1 MRRSR
6 NPRRAWAAALATLLV
21 LAADCATVPVTG
33 RSQLDLIPD
42 GELNAMSLQQY
53 GQFLKQHKLSRSEK
67 DIELVRR
74 VGGRIAGAGERY
86 FAEKGDSQRVR
97 GYKWEF
103 NLVESKEAN
112 AWCMPGGKVV
122 VYTGILP
129 LTKDETGL
137 AVVLGHEISHAVA
150 KHGAERMS
158 QGLLAELGGVALSVA
173 VSDRPAETQNAF
185 MTAYGAAAEYG
196 ALLPY
201 SRVHETEA
209 DELGLVFMAVA
220 GYDPNRAVSFWED
233 MKRAHGSQEPPV
245 FLNTHPSSSERIQNI
260 KNFLPKALKYYRPQP

>member
-1 MRRSR
+1 MSTSR
-6 NPRRAWAAALATLLV
+6 NRRGAWLVMLALYLV
-21 LAADCATVPVTG
+21 LAAGCATVPVTG
-33 RSQLDLIPD
+33 RRQLDLVPD

-53 GQFLKQHKLSRSEK
+53 GQFLKQHKVSRDES
-67 DIELVRR
+67 DVALVRR
-74 VGGRIAGAGERY
+74 VGSRIASAVERY
-86 FAEKGDSQRVR
+86 FAGKGDSQQVK
-97 GYKWEF
+97 GYRWEF

-122 VYTGILP
+122 VYTGLLP
-129 LTKDETGL
+129 LTRDETGL

-158 QGLLAELGGVALSVA
+158 QGILAELGGAALSVA
-173 VSDRPAETQNAF
+173 LSNRPAETQNAF

-209 DELGLVFMAVA
+209 DELGLIFMAMA
-220 GYDPNRAVSFWED
+220 GYDPRRAVSFWED
-233 MKRAHGSQEPPV
+233 MKRSHGSQEPPT
-245 FLNTHPSSSERIQNI
+245 FLSTHPSSSERIKNI
-260 KNFLPKALKYYRPQP
+260 RKFLPKALKYYRPQP